1 MRTKI
6 FLRNII
12 FAFFSGVLFSTA
24 AAKLKKP
31 APIPLGDKAL
41 AEINESVQPSKPVL
55 GSIEDTGLLHIAP
68 IESSIETPRV
78 RFPVGL
84 SLSLE
89 NLKGSLKNKKNSE
102 LNLEKNPHP
111 LMFHFVLS
119 YNQNQMSHLSLLSL
133 HLGYQQAREDLSP
146 YEAVLL
152 SKSQVHLTGYKSF
165 YQNKDLYFNSLY
177 EFGFLQL
184 QVTSSDNELLSSN
197 DHLFFVGIGGQGNYS
212 LTSQVLINTE
222 LSLRK
227 SVLGASQIQLEP
239 IVLSVGATYLW

>member
-1 MRTKI
+1 MGTKI

-12 FAFFSGVLFSTA
+12 FTLFSGILFSTA

-41 AEINESVQPSKPVL
+41 AEINESPHSSKTAPS
-55 GSIEDTGLLHIAP
+55 STDDTGLLHIAP
-68 IESSIETPRV
+68 IESSIETPRI
-78 RFPVGL
+78 RFPVGF

-111 LMFHFVLS
+111 LMLHFVLS
-119 YNQNQMSHLSLLSL
+119 YRQNYISHLSL
-133 HLGYQQAREDLSP
+133 HLGYQQAREELSP
-146 YEAVLL
+146 YETVLL

-165 YQNKDLYFNSLY
+165 YQNKELNFNTLY
-177 EFGFLQL
+177 ELGFLQL

-197 DHLFFVGIGGQGNYS
+197 DHLFFLGIGAQGNYS

-227 SVLGASQIQLEP
+227 SVLGISQIQLEP
-239 IVLSVGATYLW
+239 IAFSVGATYLW